1 MFLQKRLFDHANKAM
16 RTPLTGMLRT
26 AAVTAQPS
34 LQTREYFSVFEK
46 IKDRFR
52 APMRHI

>member
-1 MFLQKRLFDHANKAM
+1 MFLQKRLLEQANKAM

-26 AAVTAQPS
+26 TTVTAQPNF
-34 LQTREYFSVFEK
+34 QTRPYFSVFEK

-52 APMRHI
+52 TPMKHI